1 MIYEAECS
9 LRSNCVFFLSFLSQ
23 AKEEVLHGPPSVA
36 PILLSSF
43 LSSFGHIC
51 KSSAMVDYAG
61 YWTGVITGE
70 ARPRRNVTRAALY
83 SPGAPC
89 RPLPS
94 PTQIRSKI
102 SPPAAGTRPY
112 RGGAQCH
119 TGPAS
124 ASNARRTKFGGSR
137 GGRFGVL
144 SGHDQASARLRAWE
158 GKLSRRRR
166 LAGRPQL
173 ARGHAA
179 AATHTR
185 TTYHTDTH
193 KQTYTG
199 RMSTYLSPFPL
210 PLLSLLPRLLSR
222 YNSIHSYILQLK
234 YLIFLVKQLFSTF
247 SPPQNPPCGFLSSSL
262 TSIFPTKSSR
272 FRGTVCFFIIFFFR
286 FFLPKQRTSLFS
298 SLLQRTR
305 LSPHRLLRRLRAA
318 DAHYV
323 LKPFPIWTSARLAK
337 EPLRK
342 IGCYY

>member
-23 AKEEVLHGPPSVA
+23 AVEEVLHGPPSVA

-210 PLLSLLPRLLSR
+210 PLLPLLPRLLSR

-272 FRGTVCFFIIFFFR
+272 LRGTVCFFIFFFR

>member
-23 AKEEVLHGPPSVA
+23 AVEEVLHGPPSVA

-199 RMSTYLSPFPL
+199 RMSTYLSPFPF
-210 PLLSLLPRLLSR
+210 PSYLSFLASSPT
-222 YNSIHSYILQLK
+222 ITVYIV
-234 YLIFLVKQLFSTF
+234 ISF
-247 SPPQNPPCGFLSSSL
+247 N
-262 TSIFPTKSSR
+262 
-272 FRGTVCFFIIFFFR
+272 
-286 FFLPKQRTSLFS
+286 
-298 SLLQRTR
+298 
-305 LSPHRLLRRLRAA
+305 
-318 DAHYV
+318 
-323 LKPFPIWTSARLAK
+323 
-337 EPLRK
+337 
-342 IGCYY
+342 